1 MIRKSA
7 RLFGLLCSLTA
18 VACFAHPDWYLA
30 RLKPPNGGQLR
41 NAANFHMELVVD
53 ASEIR
58 LYVSDH
64 FFNKFPTK
72 ASSATAVL
80 VSGDQVLKVRLEP
93 GGDNLLKAQGNF
105 PQEVNLKVGIL
116 LEAHRYG
123 PVAARFTPFQKLNEL
138 APPAQ
143 RIDPA
148 QSGESLPEPPEA
160 LR

>member
-1 MIRKSA
+1 MNQAVRCFA
-7 RLFGLLCSLTA
+7 LLCLLNATVS
-18 VACFAHPDWYLA
+18 FAHPDWYLA

-41 NAANFHMELVVD
+41 NADNFHMELVVG

-80 VSGDQVLKVRLEP
+80 VSGDKIMRVALEP
-93 GGDNLLKAQGNF
+93 GGDNLLKASGTF
-105 PQEVNLKVGIL
+105 PQDTNLKIAIL
-116 LEAHRYG
+116 LEAYRYG
-123 PVAARFTPFQKLNEL
+123 PIAARFTPFQKLNES

-143 RIDPA
+143 RIEPA
-148 QSGESLPEPPEA
+148 QSGEALPEPPA
-160 LR
+160 SIR

>member
-1 MIRKSA
+1 MIRPIG
-7 RLFGLLCSLTA
+7 RLLGLLCSLIA
-18 VACFAHPDWYLA
+18 AASFAHPDWYLA

-41 NAANFHMELVVD
+41 NAGNFHMELVVE

-72 ASSATAVL
+72 ASGATAVL
-80 VSGDQVLKVRLEP
+80 VSGDQILKIKLEP
-93 GGDNLLKAQGNF
+93 GGDNLLKAPGNF
-105 PQEVNLKVGIL
+105 PQDVNLKVGVL
-116 LEAHRYG
+116 LDAHRYG
-123 PVAARFTPFQKLNEL
+123 PVTARFTPFQKLNEL

-143 RIDPA
+143 RIDPT
-148 QSGESLPEPPEA
+148 QSGEGLPEPPES